1 MNAVTT
7 LPEMAPATPEIF
19 LAIAALALL
28 MFGVFRGQSG
38 QRMPGW
44 LAVAALTVT
53 MILVV
58 VRTGTEEAFFGL
70 FVTDAF
76 ARFANVLILTGS
88 AFALVMSFG
97 YFGCARGGRF
107 ESPML
112 IVLAT
117 LGMRMM
123 VSANDLIA
131 LSLCMNIGTSSCR
144 ERM

>member
-53 MILVV
+53 MILGVV
-58 VRTGTEEAFFGL
+58 PTGTEEAFFGR
-70 FVTDAF
+70 FVTDA
-76 ARFANVLILTGS
+76 S
-88 AFALVMSFG
+88 ASIRSEERRVG
-97 YFGCARGGRF
+97 KEG
-107 ESPML
+107 
-112 IVLAT
+112 
-117 LGMRMM
+117 
-123 VSANDLIA
+123 VS
-131 LSLCMNIGTSSCR
+131 TVEYR
-144 ERM
+144 WWPYH